1 MGKHDFLTPKA
12 IANRIKAKGLQKL
25 RWYCQLCQ
33 KQCRDENGFQCHIK
47 SESHRRQMEL
57 FGHNPGRVVHGYS
70 EEFEHDF
77 MTLLKRAHPF
87 SRVRANT
94 VYNEYIKDRDHVHMN
109 STRWYTLTGFVQY
122 LGKSGK
128 CIVDQD
134 EEGVW
139 WIKLNQEDPFESISK
154 GKKRSRDERE
164 GEDEIRNQK
173 FLDKQVRR
181 ANQQAQQGDQE
192 DENSDDD
199 NDKSVFQQDEQ
210 SGPIQIVLG
219 SNKNEDETKLKD
231 TKSIRVGNYEIEDDE
246 TIGVV
251 QSDVMKQLKQQKKAS
266 ALDRLMKQ
274 DKVIQQ
280 QRKLKAT
287 NQSGSQMEDKVDNE
301 KEVQDLP
308 WLYED
313 IVVKIRSPALKKQGY
328 YGKKAVVKRIIDGYV
343 GELEMIEG
351 GSKVRVD
358 QAELETVIPGFGGL
372 VMIVLGNMKGK
383 FGQLISIKQEQ
394 FKAEVEIQ
402 DESRKIRLFD
412 YEQICKVI
420 K

>member
-1 MGKHDFLTPKA
+1 
-12 IANRIKAKGLQKL
+12 
-25 RWYCQLCQ
+25 
-33 KQCRDENGFQCHIK
+33 
-47 SESHRRQMEL
+47 
-57 FGHNPGRVVHGYS
+57 
-70 EEFEHDF
+70 
-77 MTLLKRAHPF
+77 
-87 SRVRANT
+87 
-94 VYNEYIKDRDHVHMN
+94 
-109 STRWYTLTGFVQY
+109 
-122 LGKSGK
+122 
-128 CIVDQD
+128 
-134 EEGVW
+134 
-139 WIKLNQEDPFESISK
+139 
-154 GKKRSRDERE
+154 
-164 GEDEIRNQK
+164 
-173 FLDKQVRR
+173 
-181 ANQQAQQGDQE
+181 
-192 DENSDDD
+192 
-199 NDKSVFQQDEQ
+199 
-210 SGPIQIVLG
+210 
-219 SNKNEDETKLKD
+219 
-231 TKSIRVGNYEIEDDE
+231 
-246 TIGVV
+246 
-251 QSDVMKQLKQQKKAS
+251 
-266 ALDRLMKQ
+266 MKQ